1 VKEASILTQSEK
13 SSATARAH
21 HEARQAAFREALN
34 DRRRAAEVCRAVR
47 DDASSTAADKLWACE
62 ILMKLEQR

>member
-1 VKEASILTQSEK
+1 MTQSEK

-34 DRRRAAEVCRAVR
+34 DRRRAAETCRAVR
-47 DDASSTAADKLWACE
+47 DDPSATAADKLRAVE
-62 ILMKLEQR
+62 LLMKLGE